1 MAANVPTIKLSSG
14 YELPM
19 IGYGTFGGADAPD
32 LVYKA
37 AKVALEEGYR
47 HFDTAYLYKTEESLG
62 KAIRESSVPREK
74 VFVTTKLWNT
84 HHKPEHVRPACERSL
99 KDLQFDYLDM
109 YMLHWPM
116 AWEFHGFEHDQLQ
129 PRDENNHI
137 KCIDV
142 PIIETW
148 REMEKLV
155 KDGLVRTIGVSNFTI
170 PMLEDLMSKCEIPPA
185 MNQIEIHPSLPQ
197 EEMVEWAKKHNM
209 VLTAYS
215 PLGNPGYSWF
225 SSTGH
230 KKTLEHPAV
239 LKAAEKYNKSPVQV
253 LINWG
258 VARGYCVIPKSVTP
272 ERIKANIEYFK
283 MDPEDVEEITK
294 IGREE
299 PVRTCD
305 PVLMFGPDN
314 DVFGEHKGDKKQA

>member
-1 MAANVPTIKLSSG
+1 MAADIPKKKLNNG
-14 YELPM
+14 NEIPQ

-37 AKVALEEGYR
+37 VKVALDCGYR
-47 HFDTAYLYKTEESLG
+47 HFDTAYLYQTEESLG
-62 KAIRESSVPREK
+62 KAIRESNVPREE
-74 VFVTTKLWNT
+74 VFVTTKLWGT
-84 HHKPEHVRPACERSL
+84 FRKPEHVRPAFERSL
-99 KDLQFDYLDM
+99 KDLQFEYIDM

-116 AWEFHGFEHDQLQ
+116 AWEFHGYEHDKLQ
-129 PRDENNHI
+129 VKDKDGDLKVLDIPL
-137 KCIDV
+137 ID
-142 PIIETW
+142 TW

-155 KDGLVRTIGVSNFTI
+155 KDGLVRNIGVSNCTI
-170 PMLEDLMSKCEIPPA
+170 PMLEELLKEAEIPPC

-197 EEMVEWAKKHNM
+197 EEMLKWANEHGIA
-209 VLTAYS
+209 LTAYS
-215 PLGNPGYSWF
+215 PLGNPGFSWF
-225 SSTGH
+225 ASTGH
-230 KKTLEHPAV
+230 SKTLEEPAV
-239 LKAAEKYNKSPVQV
+239 LKAAEKYGKTPVQV

-294 IGREE
+294 IGRNS

-305 PVLMFGPDN
+305 PVLMFGPSN
-314 DVFGEHKGDKKQA
+314 DVFGEHKKKD